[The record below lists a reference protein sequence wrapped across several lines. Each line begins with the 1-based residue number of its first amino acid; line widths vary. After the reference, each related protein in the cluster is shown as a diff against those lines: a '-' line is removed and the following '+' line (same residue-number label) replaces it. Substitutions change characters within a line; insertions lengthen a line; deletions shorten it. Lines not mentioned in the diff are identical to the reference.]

1 MDKKHAELLKSLI
14 DDLNSKS
21 DDEFFEE
28 LLSANIVF
36 DDISASSTLTNA
48 IYNIKLTGYS
58 SYDYNIK
65 TTDLLCA

>member
-58 SYDYNIK
+58 NYDYSIK

>member
-58 SYDYNIK
+58 SYDYSIK